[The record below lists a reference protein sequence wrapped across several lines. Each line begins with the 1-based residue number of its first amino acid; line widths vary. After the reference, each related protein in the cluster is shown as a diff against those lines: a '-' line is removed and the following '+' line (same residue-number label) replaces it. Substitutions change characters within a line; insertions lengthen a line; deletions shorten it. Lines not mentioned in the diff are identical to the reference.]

1 MLSNTGGDPVPDGPT
16 SLRGRADVD
25 NAIEGDISEVV
36 GVVDPVDARIPRG
49 WPLGSVV
56 FCVV

>member
-1 MLSNTGGDPVPDGPT
+1 VLSNTGGDPVPDGPT
-16 SLRGRADVD
+16 SLSGRADAD

-49 WPLGSVV
+49 WPLGPVV
-56 FCVV
+56 FRVV